1 MTSNRGGDDS
11 LLYLVPLCGSFLI
24 ARFLLS
30 EYTLGKRK
38 RDNSRGTLNFTWSDQ
53 IHYRLDYYLSQGQ
66 WAKPILLLAG
76 TFLLV
81 FCGSIGLTAATGIP
95 ISASTWISWTYV
107 ADPGTHADAEG
118 TINRL
123 VSFIISIGGMLIF
136 ALMIG
141 IISEVLGERVD
152 MLKQGKARVIESNH
166 TLLLGWTDKSL
177 GIIEQ
182 ISLAN
187 KSDNGGVIVVLADK
201 KKEEMEENFFSA
213 LEAKERPLS
222 LFGTQVIFRS
232 GDPLLES
239 NLRKV
244 SLPTARAAI
253 CLSADN
259 CDPDEADSQMVRQV
273 LALEAFGGVR
283 EHAVVEMQDA
293 DNTDLVKLVSP
304 QYVEVVVAHD
314 MIGRLMIQCAR
325 QPGLAHVIE
334 SLMGFVGDELYF
346 AEWPDLVGKT
356 FLQITCRFDDAIAV
370 GIKCGKGKIELN
382 PDNSYVIQKGDKVLC
397 LAEDIDTYSVND
409 RYRNDALFA
418 SAFKKR
424 KRKKTFTS
432 SVSQLEREKEKLLF
446 CGWRR
451 DMADMIVQLDAY
463 VPPGSEVWLINSV
476 PPAERLD
483 MFRDKGMKGEL
494 RTKNLCIKNVVGSP
508 IVRRDLLKLTALDNK
523 GISTGDE
530 ATLDEFDSI
539 LILAS
544 NVKMQ
549 VSDSNS
555 LSSLLI
561 IQDIQGK
568 LIEERKK
575 QLTIPEEIEEIEE
588 RNKRPCEPISEIL
601 DSRTQKLFSVARC
614 KGYIMSNQIISA
626 AISQIAQD
634 RDMNAVLGELLQAEG
649 SELYIRSV
657 SQYLDLHT
665 NERQETY
672 QSFWFVALRARQK
685 NEICMGYKPRDMTF
699 TEASDFLLNPPHKAV
714 KRHWIKGDS
723 VVVLAMD

>member
-1 MTSNRGGDDS
+1 MTSNQGGDEPLIFTYLF
-11 LLYLVPLCGSFLI
+11 LLFGSFLI

-30 EYTLGKRK
+30 EYALGKRK
-38 RDNSRGTLNFTWSDQ
+38 HDNSRGTLNFTWHDQ
-53 IHYRLDYYLSQGQ
+53 FHYRLDYYLSQSQ
-66 WAKPILLLAG
+66 WAKPILLFAG

-81 FCGSIGLTAATGIP
+81 VCGSIALTLATGIP
-95 ISASTWISWTYV
+95 IYASCWISWTYV

-177 GIIEQ
+177 GIIQQ

-187 KSDNGGVIVVLADK
+187 KSDGGGVIVVLADK
-201 KKEEMEENFFSA
+201 EKAEMEENLNSA

-232 GDPLLES
+232 GDPLSEI

-253 CLSADN
+253 CLSANN

-334 SLMGFVGDELYF
+334 SLMGFVGDEFYF

-356 FLQITCRFDDAIAV
+356 FLEITCRFDAAIPV
-370 GIKCGKGKIELN
+370 GIKYEKGKIELN
-382 PDNSYVIQKGDKVLC
+382 PDNSYVIKKGDKVLC

-409 RYRNDALFA
+409 RFRSDAFFS
-418 SAFKKR
+418 SAFS
-424 KRKKTFTS
+424 KRKKKIKFTS
-432 SVSQLEREKEKLLF
+432 TVSQLEREKEKLLF

-463 VPPGSEVWLINSV
+463 VPPGSEVWLINPV

-494 RTKNLCIKNVVGSP
+494 KTKNLFIKNVVGSP
-508 IVRRDLLKLTALDNK
+508 IVRRDLLKLTALDNN
-523 GISTGDE
+523 GISTGEE

-544 NVKMQ
+544 DVKMQ

-561 IQDIQGK
+561 IQDIQVK

-575 QLTIPEEIEEIEE
+575 QLEISVETEEK
-588 RNKRPCEPISEIL
+588 NKRPCEPISEIL

-657 SQYLDLHT
+657 SEYLDLHT
-665 NERQETY
+665 NKRQETY

-685 NEICMGYKPRDMTF
+685 NEICLGYKPRDMTF
-699 TEASDFLLNPPHKAV
+699 SEASEFLLNPPDKAV
-714 KRHWIKGDS
+714 KRHWIEGDS